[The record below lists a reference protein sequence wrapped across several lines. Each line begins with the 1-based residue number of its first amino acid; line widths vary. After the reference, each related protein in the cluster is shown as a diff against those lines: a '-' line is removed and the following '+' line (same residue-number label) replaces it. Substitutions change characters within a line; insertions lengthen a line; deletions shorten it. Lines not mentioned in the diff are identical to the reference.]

1 MAGGGAQLLLRAT
14 ANGLLGHEPS
24 ITGRIIRTVW
34 LKAVKV
40 SNTPLAHWHT
50 VKCAISRAG
59 CVCDSQ
65 PNRHAGGVE
74 GGHPG
79 CGWGMTMP
87 SHTWTVVLL
96 FYEHGEKNKDIIFA
110 FVAVVVVVV
119 VGRRRESTDPS
130 VSLSH
135 MRLAAAHHFSALCR
149 PSRSDHK
156 PVRDLCAAERLPVS
170 ERLKRLLRFL
180 PYTCCAT
187 GLLSA
192 FFTKWSLFSSL
203 QGVGLSI
210 VPLSSCMLV
219 CRSGKARG
227 CTPCICVECRSM
239 RRRVDFDMLPLS
251 PSLPPYLA
259 LILCN
264 LQGRPPSSSDQWDPE
279 KKKKKKRPRDAVSIV
294 SLGLSLIVFRT
305 AR

>member
-1 MAGGGAQLLLRAT
+1 MLRAT

-40 SNTPLAHWHT
+40 SSTPLAHWHT

-65 PNRHAGGVE
+65 PHRHAGGVE

-79 CGWGMTMP
+79 CGWRMTMP
-87 SHTWTVVLL
+87 SHTWAVVLL
-96 FYEHGEKNKDIIFA
+96 FYGHVENNKDIILA
-110 FVAVVVVVV
+110 FVAVVVVV

-156 PVRDLCAAERLPVS
+156 PVRDLYAAGRLPVS

-192 FFTKWSLFSSL
+192 FFTKWSLSSSL
-203 QGVGLSI
+203 QGLGLPI

-227 CTPCICVECRSM
+227 CTPCICVECRSK
-239 RRRVDFDMLPLS
+239 RRRVEFDTLPLS

-264 LQGRPPSSSDQWDPE
+264 LQCRPTWSGDQWDPE
-279 KKKKKKRPRDAVSIV
+279 RKERPRDAVSIV